1 MSQTFLNS
9 ILWPE
14 GCKSNSKI
22 TNLRVQLQPSE
33 EIIVITY
40 QNPKTVEWIT
50 TKWFTTSQ
58 NRFRKLVVAVAAE
71 VPEPEAVEEDK
82 EEDDPGNQDH
92 SLPCLTWQ
100 DVNIV
105 STWEIRRVPWGK
117 LPLTNNSHHVHL
129 FNEFGKQRPQYLLL
143 LGHHRQHQEVSFAFL
158 LNLLS
163 WCYKNGNS
171 D

>member
-22 TNLRVQLQPSE
+22 TRLRVQLQPSE

-50 TKWFTTSQ
+50 TKRFTTSQ

-71 VPEPEAVEEDK
+71 VPKPEAVEEDK

-92 SLPCLTWQ
+92 PLSCLTWQ
-100 DVNIV
+100 DV
-105 STWEIRRVPWGK
+105 TE
-117 LPLTNNSHHVHL
+117 
-129 FNEFGKQRPQYLLL
+129 
-143 LGHHRQHQEVSFAFL
+143 
-158 LNLLS
+158 
-163 WCYKNGNS
+163 
-171 D
+171 

>member
-1 MSQTFLNS
+1 MSHTFLNS

-92 SLPCLTWQ
+92 PLPCLTWQ
-100 DVNIV
+100 DASQWVPERYEGYHEGSCPSQTTVITFIFLMNLGSKDLSTCCFLDITDNI
-105 STWEIRRVPWGK
+105 RK
-117 LPLTNNSHHVHL
+117 
-129 FNEFGKQRPQYLLL
+129 
-143 LGHHRQHQEVSFAFL
+143 
-158 LNLLS
+158 
-163 WCYKNGNS
+163 
-171 D
+171 

>member
-1 MSQTFLNS
+1 MSHTFLNS

-92 SLPCLTWQ
+92 PLSCLTWQ
-100 DVNIV
+100 DVTEWVPERYEGYLEGSCPSQTTVITFIFLMNLGSKDLSTCCFLDITDNI
-105 STWEIRRVPWGK
+105 RK
-117 LPLTNNSHHVHL
+117 
-129 FNEFGKQRPQYLLL
+129 
-143 LGHHRQHQEVSFAFL
+143 
-158 LNLLS
+158 
-163 WCYKNGNS
+163 
-171 D
+171 

>member
-22 TNLRVQLQPSE
+22 TRLRVQLQPSE

-92 SLPCLTWQ
+92 PLSCLTWQ
-100 DVNIV
+100 DVTEWVPERYEGYLEGSCPSQTTVITFIFLMNLGSKDLSTCCFLDITDNI
-105 STWEIRRVPWGK
+105 RK
-117 LPLTNNSHHVHL
+117 
-129 FNEFGKQRPQYLLL
+129 
-143 LGHHRQHQEVSFAFL
+143 
-158 LNLLS
+158 
-163 WCYKNGNS
+163 
-171 D
+171 

>member
-50 TKWFTTSQ
+50 TKRFTTSQ

-92 SLPCLTWQ
+92 PLPCLTWQ
-100 DVNIV
+100 DV
-105 STWEIRRVPWGK
+105 S
-117 LPLTNNSHHVHL
+117 
-129 FNEFGKQRPQYLLL
+129 Q
-143 LGHHRQHQEVSFAFL
+143 
-158 LNLLS
+158 
-163 WCYKNGNS
+163 
-171 D
+171 

>member
-50 TKWFTTSQ
+50 TKWFTMSQ

-92 SLPCLTWQ
+92 PLSCLTWQ
-100 DVNIV
+100 DVTEWVPERYEGYLEGSCPSQTTVITFIFLMNLGSKDLSTCCFLDITDNI
-105 STWEIRRVPWGK
+105 RK
-117 LPLTNNSHHVHL
+117 
-129 FNEFGKQRPQYLLL
+129 
-143 LGHHRQHQEVSFAFL
+143 
-158 LNLLS
+158 
-163 WCYKNGNS
+163 
-171 D
+171 